1 MPQIQRLTTRN
12 NFSLSV
18 LSKIYQSFC
27 EPTKN
32 QTCVNPAKKY
42 LQKLSIHTKMNIW
55 VHFNGFSP
63 LSQLPLPFIC
73 LWCGCWKGLSY
84 TGPYSYPGV
93 GGDGG
98 RSIGGGVGVGA
109 VEGKP
114 FPRPGLSHTGS
125 SVYSQLTQALGL
137 LLYALQQWAQGGN
150 TINIMIFLF
159 IYVKIWNWI

>member
-1 MPQIQRLTTRN
+1 M
-12 NFSLSV
+12 S
-18 LSKIYQSFC
+18 
-27 EPTKN
+27 
-32 QTCVNPAKKY
+32 
-42 LQKLSIHTKMNIW
+42 H
-55 VHFNGFSP
+55 
-63 LSQLPLPFIC
+63 
-73 LWCGCWKGLSY
+73 

-93 GGDGG
+93 GGDGRGGDGG

-150 TINIMIFLF
+150 TVNIMMFFIHICEDLKLNIIIFINIVISALEIF
-159 IYVKIWNWI
+159 